1 MGGISMLG
9 KRRQRMIICN
19 CKPIEKMT
27 PEERDKYFMS
37 FSGMTYAEFN
47 EKFKDDTIEKIEADM
62 DKHIKT
68 I

>member
-1 MGGISMLG
+1 MSNNNG
-9 KRRQRMIICN
+9 RIIQLDGH
-19 CKPIEKMT
+19 KPLELMTAAEKD
-27 PEERDKYFMS
+27 EYFRS